1 MDLTR
6 VFFTVLFISVSVPA
20 FADVSDETAIIQ
32 NVETEL
38 VVEKP
43 LSLAAGL
50 DIPGVSPRLDFTS
63 FVQAQVSGDGNDQA
77 RFTSRADLLVD
88 FSSKG
93 LGWWDGTLLR
103 THTELRQSQPGSAQF
118 GGAIWPSNTSAI
130 LPLTGNGI
138 EVTSIYVVQ
147 SLAVKTNLIL
157 GKVNAV
163 DLLASDPFFGGW
175 GTKRFQN
182 IAFVAPPSGVVPPT
196 LMGAILTHQVGS
208 VGLTAMVFD
217 PDDRT
222 GDYWVD
228 GLFATGVNLSFGGTW
243 QGSLGGRKTSV
254 GITAAGSTSRG
265 LDLNDV
271 LAPPGLVTSTKKGSY
286 NVALQLGHSL
296 TAANSGPGSVGVYA
310 KAAIADGNP
319 NLIRSS
325 VVAGLSGQG
334 VFSGR
339 PQDRFGLG
347 AYFYNFSN
355 ILQDVTSAVV
365 DFDDEFGIEAWYSV
379 AIVPNADVS
388 LNVQL
393 IDPATG
399 QNSNALMVGGR
410 LHVHF

>member
-1 MDLTR
+1 MRL
-6 VFFTVLFISVSVPA
+6 SSA
-20 FADVSDETAIIQ
+20 
-32 NVETEL
+32 
-38 VVEKP
+38 
-43 LSLAAGL
+43 SLALLLMSISTSALAETDVEPPAVSEAATEAVTAKPTSLSEGL
-50 DIPGVSPRLDFTS
+50 GIPGVSPRLDLTS
-63 FVQAQVSGDGNDQA
+63 FVQAQVSGDGNDKA

-93 LGWWDGTLLR
+93 LGLWDGTLLR
-103 THTELRQSQPGSAQF
+103 THTELRQSQRGSAQF
-118 GGAIWPSNTSAI
+118 GGAIWPANTSAI

-138 EVTSIYVVQ
+138 EVTSIYIVQ
-147 SLAVKTNLIL
+147 SLAPKTNLIL

-208 VGLTAMVFD
+208 VGLTGMVFD

-228 GLFATGVNLSFGGTW
+228 GLFSTGVNLSFGGTW
-243 QGSLGGRKTSV
+243 QGSLGGRKTSI

-286 NVALQLGHSL
+286 NVALQFGHSL
-296 TAANSGPGSVGVYA
+296 TTANSGPGSLGVYA

-325 VVAGLSGQG
+325 IVGGFSGQG
-334 VFSGR
+334 AFAGR

-365 DFDDEFGIEAWYSV
+365 DFNDEFGIEAWYSIP
-379 AIVPNADVS
+379 IVPNADIS

-399 QNSNALMVGGR
+399 QNSTALMVGGR